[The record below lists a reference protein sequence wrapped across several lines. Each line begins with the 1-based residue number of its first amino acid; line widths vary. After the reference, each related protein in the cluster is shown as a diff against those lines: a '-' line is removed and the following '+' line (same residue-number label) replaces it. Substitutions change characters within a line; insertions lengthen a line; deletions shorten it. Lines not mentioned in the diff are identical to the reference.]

1 VKALDDVNLVSAYAN
16 EGASLML
23 AIFELPLLVS
33 SKLYAKRG
41 CDFPAKLLG
50 SVQCKDIHE
59 QHLRI

>member
-1 VKALDDVNLVSAYAN
+1 
-16 EGASLML
+16 ML